1 MGQLID
7 GRWHDQWYDTQ
18 KDGRFQREN
27 AQRRHWLGEPA
38 FPAEGGRYHLYV
50 SLACPWAHR
59 TLIVRKLK
67 GLESL
72 VDVSV
77 VSWLMRE
84 NGWTFDPAHGST
96 GDRLDGLA
104 FLHQRYTRDDPH
116 YSGRVTVPLLWDK
129 QAQKIVNNESADI
142 VRIFNSAFDA
152 IGANALDF
160 YPEPLREE
168 IERLNGRI
176 YPAVNNGVYRAGFAT
191 RQDAYEEAFVQ
202 LFEELDYL
210 EGLLGERR
218 YLAGEYLTEADI
230 RLFTTLVRFDAVY
243 HGHFKC
249 NLRRIEDY
257 PNLSGWLRELYQ
269 RPGIGETV
277 DFEHIKGHYYAS
289 HRTINPT
296 GIVPLGPRLDLARA
310 RPGTTS
316 RQGHLG
322 RRLKA
327 QASSRAPSNQASL
340 SRSCTTSPTI
350 TRVGACTSCS
360 ATSCGR
366 FSRVPVNTRCWA
378 VVPCWI
384 SAAGVCAERPWATS
398 CSQITGNPT
407 RPM

>member
-84 NGWTFDPAHGST
+84 NG
-96 GDRLDGLA
+96 
-104 FLHQRYTRDDPH
+104 
-116 YSGRVTVPLLWDK
+116 
-129 QAQKIVNNESADI
+129 
-142 VRIFNSAFDA
+142 
-152 IGANALDF
+152 
-160 YPEPLREE
+160 
-168 IERLNGRI
+168 ERLNGRI

-310 RPGTTS
+310 PG
-316 RQGHLG
+316 RE
-322 RRLKA
+322 RLPGKG
-327 QASSRAPSNQASL
+327 
-340 SRSCTTSPTI
+340 I
-350 TRVGACTSCS
+350 WGE
-360 ATSCGR
+360 G
-366 FSRVPVNTRCWA
+366 
-378 VVPCWI
+378 
-384 SAAGVCAERPWATS
+384 
-398 CSQITGNPT
+398 
-407 RPM
+407 